1 MIISLPPYLCLCVC
15 VSVCVCVRI
24 KEIERD
30 GRLCDASK
38 IIPLFGIGCDP
49 HDDKSTKQYQ
59 GAIIVQGWTNRREEG
74 EHRINTTTEIKR
86 LQ

>member
-1 MIISLPPYLCLCVC
+1 MMRSDIVTSVLLIVIFVTDDYFSSSLL

-59 GAIIVQGWTNRREEG
+59 GAIIVQG
-74 EHRINTTTEIKR
+74 
-86 LQ
+86 